1 MSGRRPRPDHS
12 RHRGAIQTSRRWHG
26 DKSEMKFVHSIEGL
40 SLWVGRA
47 FGWCIL
53 ILTLSVSY
61 EVFVR
66 YVLNAPTVWAFDMM
80 IQMYGAL
87 FLMCGAYALAQDTHV
102 RADVVYRLLP
112 VKVQAS
118 MDFVLYFLFF
128 FPGVI
133 ALVWYGWEIA
143 SDSWRYKEVSFN
155 SPASI
160 QIYFFKTLIPVSGAL
175 LVTQGFAELV
185 RCVMAFRTGAW
196 PDRLDDVKETEDL
209 LSEADLGEI
218 RAFSA
223 GKS

>member
-1 MSGRRPRPDHS
+1 
-12 RHRGAIQTSRRWHG
+12 
-26 DKSEMKFVHSIEGL
+26 MKFVHAIEGL

-112 VKVQAS
+112 VKVQATL
-118 MDFVLYFLFF
+118 DFFLYFLFF
-128 FPGVI
+128 FPGI
-133 ALVWYGWEIA
+133 LALAWYGYEIA

-160 QIYFFKTLIPVSGAL
+160 QIYFFKSLIPLAGCL
-175 LVTQGFAELV
+175 LAIQGLAELV
-185 RCVMAFRTGAW
+185 RCVMAMRTGAW
-196 PDRLDDVKETEDL
+196 PERLVDVKETEDL
-209 LSEADLGEI
+209 LTDADLEVI
-218 RAFSA
+218 SAFRPSD
-223 GKS
+223 K

>member
-1 MSGRRPRPDHS
+1 
-12 RHRGAIQTSRRWHG
+12 
-26 DKSEMKFVHSIEGL
+26 MKFVHAVEGL

-66 YVLNAPTVWAFDMM
+66 YVLNSPTVWAFDMM

-102 RADVVYRLLP
+102 RADVLYRLFP

-118 MDFVLYFLFF
+118 LDFVLYFLFF
-128 FPGVI
+128 FPGVL
-133 ALVWYGWEIA
+133 ALAWYGWEIA

-160 QIYFFKTLIPVSGAL
+160 QIYFFKSLIPIAGFL
-175 LVTQGFAELV
+175 LTFQGVAELV
-185 RCVMAFRTGAW
+185 RCVMAFRTGVW
-196 PDRLDDVKETEDL
+196 PERLVDVRETEDML
-209 LSEADLGEI
+209 TEVDLETI
-218 RAFSA
+218 NSFARDNN
-223 GKS
+223 K

>member
-1 MSGRRPRPDHS
+1 MSL
-12 RHRGAIQTSRRWHG
+12 
-26 DKSEMKFVHSIEGL
+26 MKFVHAIEGL

-112 VKVQAS
+112 VKVQATL
-118 MDFVLYFLFF
+118 DFFLYFLFF
-128 FPGVI
+128 FPGI
-133 ALVWYGWEIA
+133 LALAWYGYEIA

-160 QIYFFKTLIPVSGAL
+160 QIYFFKSLIPLAGCL
-175 LVTQGFAELV
+175 LAIQGLAELV
-185 RCVMAFRTGAW
+185 RCVMAMRTGAW
-196 PDRLDDVKETEDL
+196 PERLVDVKETEDL
-209 LSEADLGEI
+209 LTDADLEVI
-218 RAFSA
+218 SAFRPSD
-223 GKS
+223 K